1 MALLKHTLAL
11 AVLGGAMLLIL
22 FTWRHRRRSAATAAE
37 HGLVHIPKADQ
48 DLTRYYAASM
58 ALFLVLALASCW
70 AATEYAAWAFNWPA
84 VFGGC
89 TWTAPAGGTPLP
101 GAVPAAARW
110 VCGPHLY
117 EPFAIF
123 VWIFKYERLTR
134 PAQAAIFDRAHA
146 IVGIGFVLALIAPMY
161 FIFRRSQRIKNE
173 RNDLHGSAHWAAPK
187 EVEATKLLPSPENRG
202 GVVFGAWRDPSGRVH
217 YLRHKGPE
225 HMMVFAPTRSG
236 KGVGI
241 VIPTLVSWDESVLV
255 LDIKGENWALTS
267 GFRERVLKQRA
278 LKFDP
283 TALDSARFNPLLEIR
298 LDLNMVKDVQNIC
311 TLIVDPDGRGLE
323 DHWAKTA
330 FDLLVGVVIFVLVCE
345 FPEGVE
351 PDRSL
356 ATVLGILSD
365 GGVFRE
371 VAETSAEARAQ
382 AAAEKAAKAGAQ
394 GAAPKKPAQAVA
406 EGAKKVLEYIEQTAL
421 DAMRALDAAPA
432 EGHAWRARRNAW
444 LTVAAASRAWLNKP
458 ANEGGSVLSTAL
470 SFLSLYRDPIV
481 ADNTRV
487 SDFSVESLMGGKNP
501 DGQAVKEKTSL
512 YLVVPPSDKDRLKPL
527 LRIVVSQVV
536 RRLTEGM
543 DFDTGGGKS
552 RFPHR
557 LLLLIDEFPS
567 LGKLEIFEEALAFIA
582 GYGMKAL
589 LIVQDRVQLAKSYT
603 KEESIFSNCHIRIA
617 YAPNNP
623 ETADMLSKMCGQAT
637 VTHVQRQYSGNR
649 MHIMLQ
655 NVNTNEQIVGRPLL
669 TADECMRLPS
679 DDEIVF
685 VAGTAPI
692 YCQKI
697 KYYGDSAM
705 AARTALGMAASTGRS
720 PDAPPP
726 PDGAVPGAA
735 LHSTLGEVLSALPA
749 NSPGGDDAAVTD
761 TDGEEIE

>member
-22 FTWRHRRRSAATAAE
+22 LTWRHRRRSAATAAE